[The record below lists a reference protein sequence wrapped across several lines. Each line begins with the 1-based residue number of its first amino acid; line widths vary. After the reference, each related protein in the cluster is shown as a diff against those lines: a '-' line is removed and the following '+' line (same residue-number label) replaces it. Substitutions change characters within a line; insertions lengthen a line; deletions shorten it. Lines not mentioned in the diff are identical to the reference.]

1 MRKNVNDVV
10 LDVMFEK
17 VNTDVRVQLK
27 LKNEMAKKEKRKKH
41 LQVVI
46 KPSLNLEFW
55 KKVSYLNKHMLCT
68 LFW

>member
-46 KPSLNLEFW
+46 KPSLNLEF
-55 KKVSYLNKHMLCT
+55 
-68 LFW
+68 